1 VELWLT
7 SDGLWLCCCAMN
19 GGDGGGLHRSS
30 RCKRLA
36 YGCLAATTVAEG
48 TALPLRV
55 TAVEV
60 NASEFGVVTFPD

>member
-1 VELWLT
+1 
-7 SDGLWLCCCAMN
+7 MN

-30 RCKRLA
+30 RGKRPA
-36 YGCLAATTVAEG
+36 YGCLAATTVADG

-60 NASEFGVVTFPD
+60 TASEFGVVTFPD